1 MAEWQRNV
9 LCRYFMVGACQR
21 GPACPYSHDRN
32 ISRKGT
38 LPCRFFQVGT
48 CANGTECR
56 FSHGS
61 SPGGPEAE
69 TGDPSAV
76 TSLTIQMDSFT
87 FDQSEVG
94 SEGSYEASLGSYEE
108 GGVTLTPGYPVMME
122 PSGYAM
128 EPVYEASGGYY
139 PSGQHQPGYWSEY
152 TGPGGGAVTQLS
164 LSPQVVVTVLP
175 APPPPQPCCD
185 HPKSDQREPEANN
198 NIVECEE
205 SSASVSSASPSS
217 PSTLCDSRPDPPTL
231 VPLTKSRPGK
241 AEAKWTAP
249 QDWAEAA
256 EFVPSVGGSEGD
268 KARPKS
274 WAQVVNTGLTYPGM
288 ELSISQAESLLC
300 PFYKVGECRYGEG
313 CAYIHGDICDYCG
326 QASLHP
332 THLDQ
337 RRAHLAECLQ
347 EHERDMELSFA
358 VARSREKTCGI
369 CMEVVLDKPKGEARF
384 GILPSCNHCFCLS
397 CIRKW
402 RNAKQFEHKIIR
414 ACPECRQTSD
424 YICPSRFWV
433 ETEEEKGR
441 LLGDYRRNL
450 GQKECKYFNKGA
462 GECPFGNKCF
472 YQHADK
478 DGRVVD
484 VGPPKKPVR
493 RADRDGNM
501 TLVQRLLLYDFLEER
516 DGQLVLPLD
525 FVELLDLYSD
535 EEDEPS
541 DEGDNN

>member
-1 MAEWQRNV
+1 
-9 LCRYFMVGACQR
+9 MVGACQR
-21 GPACPYSHDRN
+21 GPTCPYSHDRN

-69 TGDPSAV
+69 TSDPSAV

-122 PSGYAM
+122 PSGGYTM

-139 PSGQHQPGYWSEY
+139 PAPSGQHQPGYWSEY
-152 TGPGGGAVTQLS
+152 TGPGAGGHALTQLS

-198 NIVECEE
+198 NIVECEA
-205 SSASVSSASPSS
+205 SSASSSDSPS
-217 PSTLCDSRPDPPTL
+217 STLCDSRPDPPTL
-231 VPLTKSRPGK
+231 VPLTKTRPGK

-300 PFYKVGECRYGEG
+300 PFYKVGECR
-313 CAYIHGDICDYCG
+313 
-326 QASLHP
+326 S
-332 THLDQ
+332 
-337 RRAHLAECLQ
+337 
-347 EHERDMELSFA
+347 
-358 VARSREKTCGI
+358 
-369 CMEVVLDKPKGEARF
+369 
-384 GILPSCNHCFCLS
+384 
-397 CIRKW
+397 
-402 RNAKQFEHKIIR
+402 
-414 ACPECRQTSD
+414 
-424 YICPSRFWV
+424 
-433 ETEEEKGR
+433 
-441 LLGDYRRNL
+441 
-450 GQKECKYFNKGA
+450 
-462 GECPFGNKCF
+462 
-472 YQHADK
+472 
-478 DGRVVD
+478 
-484 VGPPKKPVR
+484 
-493 RADRDGNM
+493 
-501 TLVQRLLLYDFLEER
+501 VQRYK
-516 DGQLVLPLD
+516 
-525 FVELLDLYSD
+525 
-535 EEDEPS
+535 
-541 DEGDNN
+541 